1 MRLPT
6 MRHLALA
13 LALAAG
19 AGCASSPQAPPAAS
33 PAPAAP
39 AAAPVAAIAD
49 VGEIAGAPYRIDIPA
64 GWQGDLLLY
73 ARGYVPVGT
82 PGEGRSERDAQD
94 EWALS
99 QGYAIA
105 RSEFSAQ
112 GWSVAEGLVDSEALL
127 AHFVA
132 RHGAPKRT
140 FLLGNSMG
148 AHIALALLERHPE
161 RYAGALA
168 LCGANAPAAELFN
181 DHLFPALVAFD
192 FFFPGALGMAPGG
205 LADPA
210 SPPWPDVEAIE
221 RALKSNE
228 AVASLLSERFDIP
241 RDGLA
246 GGLMIRYGVLR
257 ELQQRAGGFPVDNRA
272 VRYTGMGDDVAFNA
286 GVRRYQGDPA
296 AMAYG
301 ARNAALTGA
310 APRPVVMLD
319 NQADPTVPTEVTRRY
334 AALAAAA
341 GQGANV
347 LVLPA
352 QGQGHCEFT
361 VENQAQAMAKL
372 VGWVDSGSRPAP

>member
-6 MRHLALA
+6 MRQLVLAI
-13 LALAAG
+13 ALAAA
-19 AGCASSPQAPPAAS
+19 AGCASSPQAPSSAALAPAVA
-33 PAPAAP
+33 PAPATAE
-39 AAAPVAAIAD
+39 

-64 GWQGDLLLY
+64 GWQGDLLVY
-73 ARGYVPVGT
+73 TRGYVPVGM
-82 PGEGRSERDAQD
+82 PGEGRTDRNAQD

-127 AHFVA
+127 AHFAA
-132 RHGAPKRT
+132 RHGTPKRT
-140 FLLGNSMG
+140 FLIGNSMG
-148 AHIALALLERHPE
+148 SHIALALLERHPE
-161 RYAGALA
+161 HYAGALA
-168 LCGANAPAAELFN
+168 LCGANAPAAEMFN
-181 DHLFPALVAFD
+181 DHLFPAVLAFD

-210 SPPWPDVEAIE
+210 SPPWPDPEAIE
-221 RALKSNE
+221 RALQGNE
-228 AVASLLSERFDIP
+228 AAARQLAERFDIP
-241 RDGLA
+241 REGLA

-257 ELQQRAGGFPVDNRA
+257 ELQQRAGGFPVDNRE
-272 VRYTGMGDDVAFNA
+272 VRYTGMGDDAAFNA
-286 GVRRYQGDPA
+286 GVRRYRGDPA
-296 AMAYG
+296 AMAYT

-319 NQADPTVPTEVTRRY
+319 NQADPTVPTDVTRRY

-361 VENQAQAMAKL
+361 VEHQAQAMARL
-372 VGWVDSGSRPAP
+372 VSWVDSGSRPAP